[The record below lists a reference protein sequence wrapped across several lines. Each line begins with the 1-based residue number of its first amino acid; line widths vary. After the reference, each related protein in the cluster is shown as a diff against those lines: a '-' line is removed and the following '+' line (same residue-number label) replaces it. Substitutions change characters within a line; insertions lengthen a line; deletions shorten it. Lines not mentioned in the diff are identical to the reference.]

1 MENGLNLKQNLPRD
15 TETKPMK
22 QKKKTA
28 FEKNLEFI
36 NTNNEKFNRGEVS
49 HTFGINQ
56 FSDMTSEEFKQT
68 LLTLSPPSTTEPV
81 SLQSSPMLKATAIP
95 SSVDWRNISGYV
107 NPVRDQG
114 YCGSCWAFSAIA
126 SLESQHKRYTGR
138 TVYLSEQNLVDCV
151 YGSDGCNGGWMATAW
166 DYIYRNRGVNTRA
179 SYLYTA
185 SYSGSCFY
193 KSRYVGSRDNGTN
206 YVTNGAASESLLAHA
221 VATYGP
227 VSVAMDATYFQYY
240 SSGIYTDSRCTT
252 SVNHAVNV
260 VGYTPDY
267 FIVRNSWGAAW
278 GEGGYIRV
286 KRGSN
291 LCGIS
296 SYVSYPKWSK

>member
-49 HTFGINQ
+49 QTFGINQ
-56 FSDMTSEEFKQT
+56 FTDMSSQDFKKT
-68 LLTLSPPSTTEPV
+68 LLTLSPPSLKEPV
-81 SLQSSPMLKATAIP
+81 TLQSIPMLQAAALP
-95 SSVDWRNISGYV
+95 SSVDWRNVSGYV

-114 YCGSCWAFSAIA
+114 NCGSCWAFSAIA

-193 KSRYVGSRDNGTN
+193 KSAYVGSRDNGTI
-206 YVTNGAASESLLAHA
+206 YVTNGVASESLLANA

-278 GEGGYIRV
+278 GEGGYLRV

-291 LCGIS
+291 LCGIAG
-296 SYVSYPKWSK
+296 YVSFPKIMI